1 MMRRRA
7 SILAG
12 AGVAA
17 ALLAGAG
24 VAYSD
29 SHSSSD
35 QSFLDDFAK
44 HLGVS
49 PSTVRSAWLATV
61 KDQLDQAVKDGRLT
75 QAQANA
81 ILSHLS
87 KHQQFEG
94 PMPFG
99 GFPPGM
105 MRHDDGDHGP
115 PPWAGPKSG
124 KGPFS
129 HQPGE
134 GPLESAASYLGLSI
148 GGLLTELHSGK
159 TLAQIATAKGKSVS
173 GLESAMLKAQRAQL
187 DDAVKHGMLT
197 KSQAAAIESHL
208 EQMIRDLVT
217 HGFHPFDRDGDG
229 PPPWHSS
236 KHADDASNAWA

>member
-1 MMRRRA
+1 M
-7 SILAG
+7 LAG

-35 QSFLDDFAK
+35 QSFLNDFAK

-49 PSTVRSAWLATV
+49 PSAVRSAWLATV

-75 QAQANA
+75 QAQENA
-81 ILSHLS
+81 ILSHMG
-87 KHQQFEG
+87 KHGPFEG
-94 PMPFG
+94 PMMPFG

-115 PPWAGPKSG
+115 PPWAGPKPG
-124 KGPFS
+124 KGPFAHPPS
-129 HQPGE
+129 E
-134 GPLESAASYLGLSI
+134 GALGAAASYLGVSEGDLLS
-148 GGLLTELHSGK
+148 ELHSGR
-159 TLAQIATAKGKSVS
+159 TLAHVATEKGKSVS

-187 DDAVKHGMLT
+187 DDAVKQGMLT
-197 KSQAAAIESHL
+197 KSQAAAIEARL
-208 EQMIRDLVT
+208 ETMIHNLVT
-217 HGFHPFDRDGDG
+217 HGFHMFGPDGDG
-229 PPPWHSS
+229 PPAWHSS
-236 KHADDASNAWA
+236 KHADDVPSNAWA